1 MCFSSLIGFQE
12 LNWRHDFLLSP
23 PKRSSV
29 MLIMI
34 KTTTNGAF
42 RMKLMQDLKK
52 LINKIK

>member
-12 LNWRHDFLLSP
+12 LNWRHDYLLSP

-29 MLIMI
+29 MLIMT

-42 RMKLMQDLKK
+42 RMKLVQDLKK
-52 LINKIK
+52 INKQN